1 VSLDPKA
8 LASRKKS
15 FDETNDSDSD
25 GNKAEEGKKRRTLS
39 RGNAGDSD
47 KESVEDEAPRKKRGR
62 PPSGAFKPGQSSPV
76 GDDLEKDRD
85 QQQSSKGARGKSGRS
100 KAGRPKSDSESISSY
115 QILPPP
121 PVKRR
126 SRSFGSFERDSL
138 GGLFS
143 SVPDLRN
150 AYYALQGMVR
160 IQVSMR
166 GVSGF
171 NKEDLMG
178 LNQMLQN
185 PQSVVNLP
193 IPYTSEIVMCLEI
206 IEAKS
211 YQYGD
216 AMTAIQLLKREI
228 EDLAR
233 HQHHHIFK
241 SNSTDGD
248 SAPAAADSAHR
259 SASSPMGLV
268 KKSVI
273 KSEGQSPSKKSAAV
287 SLWPESLVQQFM
299 IENMK
304 RVSTAEICAHVH
316 FPPSPSPAEQA
327 EQDLLETVV
336 NRGRADLERNR
347 SVVLAEIRRR
357 KLARTQAWEI
367 LADRYVAV
375 KHRWDHYQEKNSLP
389 VAGEEEVLGPRL
401 RAMSSMRN
409 ILGPRAPA
417 RLSTMRAT
425 SDILLQDQD
434 RVMQQLAMKEL
445 MARRLAVG
453 ICPIPDM
460 LSPWQHSDPSV
471 PPKPPSWPP
480 SDMYLPGIDPEEKY
494 TCPPESFPKS
504 VGDSPVIID
513 INGCR
518 LTTDGRRPLCA
529 VQPSCPPNCNCALQV
544 DREERQFHPWSD
556 MEKTIFLDKFMQFP
570 KNFSKIAAFL
580 TNRTTK
586 DCVKFYYDS
595 KTTIPYKALL
605 REFDNRKRHLRNSWT
620 HSCAAAN
627 SVGGV
632 LYPPDADE
640 KEHVAEL
647 PTDDVT
653 YRTFGSHPLYM
664 ATALGFDGDDDSE
677 RGAYRKKQ
685 MTDIQHRAPR
695 ERTQLLSFR
704 KELRREC
711 CKFFEGNG
719 LPPPSPPSGGLLR
732 TFIYPADARNSS
744 GGGSGTDHCEG
755 YGQSADSWIPG
766 EGSNTRLQRRHREP
780 AGNLPKD
787 MASAKEIDA
796 ALARGRGR
804 GRRGRRPNTIS
815 RGAGRPSSEVP
826 PPALP
831 EIKLS
836 PLARGRGRGRG
847 RWSSR
852 GRGRGRGRGD
862 DDASQGKDADD
873 VFGPTDESFE
883 VTGEELDYEVGE
895 EEDEEY
901 DGQPGPAQDQND
913 DEGEEINTKACEEPA
928 RQDDHQEMQ
937 QEGDGKEEESLVVSE
952 VIASLMRAVAAQ
964 ETHRSCSGDPCPLPL
979 LQSNEVAAA
988 VGPICL
994 PRLSEANGDEE
1005 LSMSPDPVAGLPTQD
1020 PGEEPNDAQGPQEER
1035 ATAQGAAAPPI
1046 ETKRKFS
1053 EVQRDHDADREGADD
1068 PLLPCPKHRRPDE
1081 TETESNQTSL

>member
-1 VSLDPKA
+1 LPLPFSFFVEPK
-8 LASRKKS
+8 LAIIRKKS
-15 FDETNDSDSD
+15 FDETNDSESD
-25 GNKAEEGKKRRTLS
+25 GNKPDEVKKRRAPG
-39 RGNAGDSD
+39 RGNAADSD

-62 PPSGAFKPGQSSPV
+62 PPSGAIKASGPSSPV
-76 GDDLEKDRD
+76 ADDFERDRD
-85 QQQSSKGARGKSGRS
+85 NQQSKGARGRSGRRV
-100 KAGRPKSDSESISSY
+100 GRPKSDSESISSY

-143 SVPDLRN
+143 SVSDLRN

-160 IQVSMR
+160 IQVGMR

-216 AMTAIQLLKREI
+216 AMVAIQLLRREI
-228 EDLAR
+228 EDLPHR
-233 HQHHHIFK
+233 SHHFK
-241 SNSTDGD
+241 SHSKESASAA
-248 SAPAAADSAHR
+248 SAPQVDSLHPF
-259 SASSPMGLV
+259 SSSPMGLV
-268 KKSVI
+268 KKSAI
-273 KSEGQSPSKKSAAV
+273 KSEAQSPNKKPPL
-287 SLWPESLVQQFM
+287 SLWPEPLIQQFM
-299 IENMK
+299 TENMK
-304 RVSTAEICAHVH
+304 RVSAAEICAHVH
-316 FPPSPSPAEQA
+316 FPPSLPAAASAHRSSFEG
-327 EQDLLETVV
+327 VV
-336 NRGRADLERNR
+336 DRGREELERKR

-375 KHRWDHYQEKNSLP
+375 KHRWAHYDEKNNLP

-401 RAMSSMRN
+401 RAVSSMRN

-417 RLSTMRAT
+417 RLSTMRAS

-434 RVMQQLAMKEL
+434 RVLQQLAMKEL

-471 PPKPPSWPP
+471 PPRAPSWPP
-480 SDMYLPGIDPEEKY
+480 SDMYLPDIEPEERY
-494 TCPPESFPKS
+494 TSPPEDFPKS

-544 DREERQFHPWSD
+544 DREERKFHPWSD

-595 KTTIPYKALL
+595 KTTIPYKSLL

-632 LYPPDADE
+632 LFPPDADE
-640 KEHVAEL
+640 KEHIAEL
-647 PTDDVT
+647 PADDVT
-653 YRTFGSHPLYM
+653 YRTFCSHPLYM
-664 ATALGFDGDDDSE
+664 ATALGFDRDDDSE
-677 RGAYRKKQ
+677 KGAYRKKQ
-685 MTDIQHRAPR
+685 MAEIQHRPPR
-695 ERTQLLSFR
+695 ERTQLLSVR
-704 KELRREC
+704 KELRRESF
-711 CKFFEGNG
+711 KLFGGNG
-719 LPPPSPPSGGLLR
+719 LQTPYYGEPDSGTLK
-732 TFIYPADARNSS
+732 TFTYPADVRSS
-744 GGGSGTDHCEG
+744 EGCEPCEG
-755 YGQSADSWIPG
+755 YGQSDSWIHND
-766 EGSNTRLQRRHREP
+766 GSSTRHRRHRE

-815 RGAGRPSSEVP
+815 RGSGRPNQSEGLP
-826 PPALP
+826 PLP
-831 EIKLS
+831 ENKLS
-836 PLARGRGRGRG
+836 PLSRGRGRGRG
-847 RWSSR
+847 RWSTR
-852 GRGRGRGRGD
+852 GRGRGRCRG
-862 DDASQGKDADD
+862 DDASQGFAVEKDEDGD
-873 VFGPTDESFE
+873 GGFDPTDESFDQ
-883 VTGEELDYEVGE
+883 TEELDYEGGE
-895 EEDEEY
+895 EDDEEEY
-901 DGQPGPAQDQND
+901 DGQGCLGVGEQQQDDTSEMFNS
-913 DEGEEINTKACEEPA
+913 NACEEESSSVA
-928 RQDDHQEMQ
+928 RCADLETKYQPVDQDQTQQQDPDGDQQNQEDSIVVA
-937 QEGDGKEEESLVVSE
+937 EVVTTLLRAVSE
-952 VIASLMRAVAAQ
+952 GNERTDSY
-964 ETHRSCSGDPCPLPL
+964 CSADPILPL
-979 LQSNEVAAA
+979 CQEDDSHINDVTAESNEEDLLAQSFAKGQNNSRVEKTADD
-988 VGPICL
+988 
-994 PRLSEANGDEE
+994 SS
-1005 LSMSPDPVAGLPTQD
+1005 SM
-1020 PGEEPNDAQGPQEER
+1020 
-1035 ATAQGAAAPPI
+1035 

-1053 EVQRDHDADREGADD
+1053 EMQGVDAEERSDS
-1068 PLLPCPKHRRPDE
+1068 PPSQKFCRPDDQLAE
-1081 TETESNQTSL
+1081 EERGCL